1 MSKAECN
8 RAYLKHKNAME
19 ASMRLPKVS
28 NVAEIF
34 KRKPYS
40 TSNYTEGERD
50 EQRRSAERSPDTV
63 EG

>member
-28 NVAEIF
+28 NVNEIF

-40 TSNYTEGERD
+40 STNFTEAKDEPRRD
-50 EQRRSAERSPDTV
+50 NE
-63 EG
+63 

>member
-28 NVAEIF
+28 RVSEIF

-40 TSNYTEGERD
+40 CTNYTVPEETDEEEQDGE
-50 EQRRSAERSPDTV
+50 V
-63 EG
+63 

>member
-28 NVAEIF
+28 RVSEIF

-40 TSNYTEGERD
+40 RTNYTVPEETDEEEQDGE
-50 EQRRSAERSPDTV
+50 V
-63 EG
+63 

>member
-40 TSNYTEGERD
+40 TSNYSEGKRD
-50 EQRRSAERSPDTV
+50 EQRRSPE
-63 EG
+63 